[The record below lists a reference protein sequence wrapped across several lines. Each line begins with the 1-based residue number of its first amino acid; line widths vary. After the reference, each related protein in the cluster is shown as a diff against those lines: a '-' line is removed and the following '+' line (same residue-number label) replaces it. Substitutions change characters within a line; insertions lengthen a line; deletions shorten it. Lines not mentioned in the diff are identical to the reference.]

1 MRERKTWWD
10 HSFLPVR
17 VWSIV
22 YGMWIHRY
30 TPHHWSL
37 HTPRRRSLKQRLS
50 PSPAGDQHT
59 WPPHWRLDTTSAHTH
74 RYYCISCA
82 IQMCLRYVSSPHWR
96 LDTTS
101 TDTQVLLHFMCNTDV
116 FERRLFSSLT
126 PGHNIYRHTQVLLH
140 FMCNTDVFEIR
151 LFSSLT
157 PGHNIYTHTGT
168 SAFHVQYRCVWDTSL
183 LLTDAWTQHL
193 QTHRHYCISC
203 AIQMCLRYV
212 SSPHWRLDT
221 TSTHTQVLLHF
232 MCNTDVFEIR
242 LFSSLTP
249 GHNIYTHTG
258 TTAFHVQYRCVWD
271 TSSPHWRLD
280 TTSTHT
286 QALLHFMCN
295 TDVFEIRLFSS
306 LTPGHNIY
314 THTGTSAFHVQYRCV
329 WDTSLLL
336 TDAWTQHLHTH
347 RYYCI
352 SCAIQMCLRY
362 VSSPHKGCICLIRN
376 CEILLQF
383 TINVSVCKI

>member
-30 TPHHWSL
+30 APHHWSL
-37 HTPRRRSLKQRLS
+37 HTPRRRSLKPRLS

-59 WPPHWRLDTTSAHTH
+59 WPPHWRLDTTSAHTQ
-74 RYYCISCA
+74 I
-82 IQMCLRYVSSPHWR
+82 
-96 LDTTS
+96 
-101 TDTQVLLHFMCNTDV
+101 LLHFMCNTDV

-157 PGHNIYTHTGT
+157 PGHNIYRHTGT
-168 SAFHVQYRCVWDTSL
+168 TAFHVQYRCVWDTSL

-193 QTHRHYCISC
+193 HTHRYNCISCAIQMCLRYVSSPHWRLDTTSAHTQALLHFMCNTDVFEIRLFSSLTPGHNICTHTGTTAFHVQYRCVWEKSLLLTDAWTQHLHTHRYYCISC

-212 SSPHWRLDT
+212 SSPHWRLNTTSTDTHRYYCISCAIQMCLRYVSSPHWRLNT

-258 TTAFHVQYRCVWD
+258 T
-271 TSSPHWRLD
+271 
-280 TTSTHT
+280 
-286 QALLHFMCN
+286 N
-295 TDVFEIRLFSS
+295 
-306 LTPGHNIY
+306 
-314 THTGTSAFHVQYRCV
+314 AFHVQYRCV

-336 TDAWTQHLHTH
+336 TKAAFVWSKIVK
-347 RYYCI
+347 YY
-352 SCAIQMCLRY
+352 Y
-362 VSSPHKGCICLIRN
+362 N
-376 CEILLQF
+376 LQ
-383 TINVSVCKI
+383 